1 MPLAGPAARAVIA
14 GSHVALAGR
23 SPDRRVK
30 GPDVKGPDE
39 FGTSSEKIF
48 SAAVALAGMP
58 WLAPCPVRY

>member
-1 MPLAGPAARAVIA
+1 
-14 GSHVALAGR
+14 VALAGR

-30 GPDVKGPDE
+30 GPGVKGPDE
-39 FGTSSEKIF
+39 FGIASEEIF